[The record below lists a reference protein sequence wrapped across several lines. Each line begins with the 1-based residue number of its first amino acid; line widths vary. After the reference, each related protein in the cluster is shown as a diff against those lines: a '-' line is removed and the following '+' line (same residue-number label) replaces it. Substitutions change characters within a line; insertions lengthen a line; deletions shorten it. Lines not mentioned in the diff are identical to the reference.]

1 MSNIKKTI
9 ICILS
14 ISLVIFAITTN
25 VFATA
30 DDLFSALTNNS
41 ANKEISNIEERNTSN
56 SESNNTSK
64 NNIISG
70 NTNTNTN
77 TNKNTSTNKNTNI
90 NKNAD
95 TANADEHA
103 DAGVDYSIVFIIAIC
118 GISTIYAYKKI
129 RAYNI

>member
-77 TNKNTSTNKNTNI
+77 KNTNV

>member
-77 TNKNTSTNKNTNI
+77 KNTNI

>member
-1 MSNIKKTI
+1 MSNIRKTI

-70 NTNTNTN
+70 NTNTN
-77 TNKNTSTNKNTNI
+77 KNTSANTNKNTNI